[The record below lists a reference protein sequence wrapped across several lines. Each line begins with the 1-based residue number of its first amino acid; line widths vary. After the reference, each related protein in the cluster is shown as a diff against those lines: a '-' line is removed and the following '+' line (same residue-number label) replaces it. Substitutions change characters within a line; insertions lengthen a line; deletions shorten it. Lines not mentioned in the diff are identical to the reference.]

1 MTYRLTL
8 CAALLAA
15 PLVAPLAAPAQ
26 AGVPEA
32 LSAHILPGFAGFA
45 QATETLAGAA
55 QADCTAASLREPWM
69 HAFDRWNAVADIHI
83 GPSETGALPVAF
95 WPDSRGFTPKTLTR
109 LITGE
114 EEVGRDPVAYAD
126 VSIAARGLYPLEFML
141 YDPDFWDYEPGSYA
155 CTLVQT
161 MTRDLARQAAALD
174 AGWEEQFA
182 DVLRTAGQEGNAT
195 YMGEDEAVRALYT
208 QILTGLEFTADTR
221 LGRPL
226 GTFERPRPTR
236 AEAWR
241 SGRSLRNVLQDSK
254 GAYDMAAALADWD
267 LPQSKAALDRL
278 YELAERVEEPSFQAV
293 DDPSE
298 RLHVEILQQQVRA
311 LSDALELEIGL
322 RLGIQPGFNSG
333 DGD

>member
-1 MTYRLTL
+1 MKKSLTL

-15 PLVAPLAAPAQ
+15 PLAVPLQ

-32 LSAHILPGFAGFA
+32 LSEHILPGFAGFA

-55 QADCTAASLREPWM
+55 QADCTADSLHDAWM
-69 HAFDRWNAVADIHI
+69 HAFDMWNAVADIHI

-95 WPDSRGFTPKTLTR
+95 WPDSRGFTPKTLGR
-109 LITGE
+109 MIAGE
-114 EEVGRDPVAYAD
+114 EEVGRDPIAYAD

-141 YDPDFWDYEPGSYA
+141 YDPAFSGYEKGSYA

-161 MTRDLARQAAALD
+161 MTRDLARQAAVLD
-174 AGWEEQFA
+174 AGWEGQFA
-182 DVLRTAGQEGNAT
+182 NVLRTAGEEGNAT
-195 YMGEDEAVRALYT
+195 YMGEDEAIRALYT

-226 GTFERPRPTR
+226 GTFERPRPSR
-236 AEAWR
+236 AETWR

-278 YELAERVEEPSFQAV
+278 YELAERVEDPGFQKVEEPG
-293 DDPSE
+293 E
-298 RLHVEILQQQVRA
+298 RLHIEILQQQVRA
-311 LSDALELEIGL
+311 LSDALEQEIGL